1 MRTHWSDRERLNP
14 ELYKLN
20 CNETL
25 DTHLNKEINKFI
37 QGLDCDDITQYP
49 DIKGAYLAVA
59 EIMNCDPY
67 KILLTSGA
75 DGAIYSVLQSVRPDS
90 LNINIPTYGM
100 VSVYCNM
107 LGINVKSYMYRKHSN
122 RFIPTP
128 IDNTNA
134 TYIATPEN
142 TTGVIYNIKT
152 VRELCERCEMVIIDD
167 TYNNY
172 ISEHNKLIDEYNNLF
187 LIKSFSKTSGVA
199 GLRIG
204 CVLTCIDNID
214 KLYQFRPM
222 FEINS
227 VACQYLKYIKN
238 NLSILDKTRENIR
251 AGKELLESYLVSKK
265 YTVYETYGNYVLVD
279 YDPQLYDN
287 LRKTAYIKKLTI
299 DSNEYIRVT
308 SASTD
313 IIENIINE
321 I

>member
-172 ISEHNKLIDEYNNLF
+172 ISEHNKLIDEYNN
-187 LIKSFSKTSGVA
+187 
-199 GLRIG
+199 
-204 CVLTCIDNID
+204 
-214 KLYQFRPM
+214 
-222 FEINS
+222 
-227 VACQYLKYIKN
+227 
-238 NLSILDKTRENIR
+238 
-251 AGKELLESYLVSKK
+251 
-265 YTVYETYGNYVLVD
+265 
-279 YDPQLYDN
+279 
-287 LRKTAYIKKLTI
+287 
-299 DSNEYIRVT
+299 
-308 SASTD
+308 
-313 IIENIINE
+313 
-321 I
+321 